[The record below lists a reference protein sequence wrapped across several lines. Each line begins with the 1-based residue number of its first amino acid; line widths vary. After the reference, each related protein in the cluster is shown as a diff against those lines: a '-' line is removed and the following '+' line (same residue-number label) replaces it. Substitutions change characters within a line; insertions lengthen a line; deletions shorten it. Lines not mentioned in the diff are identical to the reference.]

1 MEIDMS
7 QTALGDKE
15 FAKNIWGLT
24 LFRGVLLVVF
34 GFMAVIWPGITFYVL
49 SLLFAIYVLIAGAVN
64 LGSGVAS
71 LAHGGTWFLRSV
83 LGLFELG
90 IGVYLLR
97 SDIVVKLA
105 TFIIFVGLVFL
116 VQGIVEVVEAI
127 ANRDLSH
134 RALLAFNGVI
144 GVVAGVILLRY
155 PIRSGL
161 AFTWVIGIYGLIV
174 GTMTI
179 VMGFNLRHIAKHG
192 KRA

>member
-1 MEIDMS
+1 MNMDMS
-7 QTALGDKE
+7 KTALNDKE

-49 SLLFAIYVLIAGAVN
+49 SLLFAIYVLVAGAFN
-64 LGSGVAS
+64 LAGGVAS
-71 LAHGGTWFLRSV
+71 LSKGGAWFLRSV

-105 TFIIFVGLVFL
+105 TFTIFVGLVFL
-116 VQGIVEVVEAI
+116 VQGLVELVEAI
-127 ANRDLSH
+127 ANKDIGH
-134 RALLAFNGVI
+134 RMLLGFTGII
-144 GVVAGVILLRY
+144 GIIAGVILVRY
-155 PIRSGL
+155 PIHSGL
-161 AFTWVIGIYGLIV
+161 AFTWVIGIYGLIA

-179 VMGFNLRHIAKHG
+179 VLGFNLRHIAKNS
-192 KRA
+192 K